1 MALKNV
7 PAWLKGGIIADVL
20 FLFLLFALEFWIR
33 FLRAGI
39 ENILG
44 FSFYKGTAEV
54 VLGFV
59 VITTRFLYG
68 IPFLIVF
75 ILGTIVGAISG
86 KIFANEKNVV
96 TKGSRIGFWLGI
108 ICALLLFVIS
118 IIDRY
123 YSRTFGLTKPFHG
136 PTLELLRI
144 PWLVYLLP
152 FILPIVLGWIGWILG
167 GLFNNHKK

>member
-1 MALKNV
+1 MALKNL

-44 FSFYKGTAEV
+44 FSFYKGAAEV
-54 VLGFV
+54 VVGY
-59 VITTRFLYG
+59 ITLTTFFLYG
-68 IPFLIVF
+68 LPFLVVF
-75 ILGTIVGAISG
+75 LFGAIIGAISG
-86 KIFANEKNVV
+86 KIFAHEKNVV

-118 IIDRY
+118 IIARY
-123 YSRTFGLTKPFHG
+123 YSRTFGLTKPFRG

-144 PWLVYLLP
+144 SWLVYLLP

-167 GLFNNHKK
+167 GLFKNRKK